1 MDIGELL
8 DIKRAMGNIGDF
20 DGLAPQLE
28 VRESFFSFSVRRDYL
43 TRSPWVG

>member
-28 VRESFFSFSVRRDYL
+28 VLTHSFFSSG
-43 TRSPWVG
+43 TII

>member
-28 VRESFFSFSVRRDYL
+28 VRFFFFCSTYEIV
-43 TRSPWVG
+43 